1 VRAGYMGF
9 AVKLANLVI
18 KTAEKDKLA
27 ENGLEFSEEWQEF
40 VAGELE

>member
-1 VRAGYMGF
+1 MGF

-18 KTAEKDKLA
+18 KTAEKDKLT